1 MGQDPPPLSGH
12 APRRGCVRSLNAR
25 PVRFL
30 LLILS
35 AWVIGR
41 ASGHWLWLPETA
53 MEEARETFSSPALAA
68 EETPLRRSAVRHAV
82 VAATSTRD
90 WAGVSAW
97 HTRPVLPPLSASAR
111 DGGRIGPVAPPLRAE
126 PPEQNVATP
135 ERIALGPPFAMRT
148 GSRWTVDGWLF
159 LRNGHGNALGQG
171 GTLGGSQAGLRIA
184 RALSETSAIYARI
197 SGAIDRPRQPELALG
212 ASWRPLAAMGWSLNA
227 ERRVALDDRG
237 RDGVALF
244 AAGGIGPQPIASDWQ
259 LEGYAQAGVVGL
271 KRRDGFVDGRLSI
284 TRPLVSGQPD
294 RLRFGVTMSGAAQPQ
309 VERLDIGPRIEWRP
323 AAMPLSASLEW
334 RQRIAGNAA
343 PGSGPALTIG
353 THF

>member
-1 MGQDPPPLSGH
+1 M
-12 APRRGCVRSLNAR
+12 RSLNAR

-68 EETPLRRSAVRHAV
+68 EETPLHRPAVSRAV
-82 VAATSTRD
+82 VAAASPRD
-90 WAGVSAW
+90 WASASAW
-97 HTRPVLPPLSASAR
+97 HTRPAAPPLTASNRNGTRVEA
-111 DGGRIGPVAPPLRAE
+111 VAPPPRAE
-126 PPEQNVATP
+126 PPERSVAAP
-135 ERIALGPPFAMRT
+135 ERMTLAPVFAMQT

-159 LRNGHGNALGQG
+159 LRDGHGDALSQG
-171 GTLGGSQAGLRIA
+171 STLGGSQAGLRIA

-227 ERRVALDDRG
+227 ERRVALDRDG
-237 RDGVALF
+237 RDGFAFF
-244 AAGGIGPQPIASDWQ
+244 AAGGIGAQPIASDWQ
-259 LEGYAQAGVVGL
+259 LDGYAQAGVVGL

-284 TRPLVSGQPD
+284 TRAVDRGQPD

-323 AAMPLSASLEW
+323 AAMPLSAELEW

>member
-12 APRRGCVRSLNAR
+12 APRRGCVKSLNAR

-53 MEEARETFSSPALAA
+53 MEEARETLSSPALAA
-68 EETPLRRSAVRHAV
+68 EETPLHRPAVSRAV
-82 VAATSTRD
+82 GAATSTREG
-90 WAGVSAW
+90 AGVSAW
-97 HTRPVLPPLSASAR
+97 HTRPVLPPLTASNR
-111 DGGRIGPVAPPLRAE
+111 NGTRVEPVAPPLRAE
-126 PPEQNVATP
+126 LPERSVAAP
-135 ERIALGPPFAMRT
+135 ERITLAPVFATRT

-159 LRNGHGNALGQG
+159 LRDGHGDALGQG

-212 ASWRPLAAMGWSLNA
+212 ASWRPHAAMGWSLNA
-227 ERRVALDDRG
+227 ERRVALDGNG
-237 RDGVALF
+237 RDSFALF
-244 AAGGIGPQPIASDWQ
+244 IAGGIGPQPIAGEWR

-271 KRRDGFVDGRLSI
+271 KRRDTFVDGRLSI
-284 TRPLVSGQPD
+284 TRPVGSGQAD
-294 RLRFGVTMSGAAQPQ
+294 RLRIGVTMSGAAQPQ

-323 AAMPLSASLEW
+323 ADMPLSAALEW

>member
-53 MEEARETFSSPALAA
+53 MEEARETLSSPALAA
-68 EETPLRRSAVRHAV
+68 EETPPHRSAFTHAM
-82 VAATSTRD
+82 VAAASRGD
-90 WAGVSAW
+90 RPPISAW
-97 HTRPVLPPLSASAR
+97 RTRSVLPPLSAPAR
-111 DGGRIGPVAPPLRAE
+111 YGGRIEPSAMPVSAE
-126 PPEQNVATP
+126 PPSQGAATP
-135 ERIALGPPFAMRT
+135 ERIALAPAFAMPV

-159 LRNGHGNALGQG
+159 LRNGHGDALGQG

-237 RDGVALF
+237 RDGFALF

-259 LEGYAQAGVVGL
+259 LDGYAQAGLVGL

-334 RQRIAGNAA
+334 LQRIAGNAA